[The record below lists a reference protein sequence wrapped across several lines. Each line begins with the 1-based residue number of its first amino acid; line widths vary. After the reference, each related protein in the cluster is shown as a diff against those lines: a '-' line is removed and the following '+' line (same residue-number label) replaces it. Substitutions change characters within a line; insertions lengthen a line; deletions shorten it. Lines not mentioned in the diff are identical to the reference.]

1 MFQPFADN
9 ADRLGCAG
17 MMSSGLLL
25 TLAIVYVAGGS
36 CGCCL
41 RNGAMGYLSQVM
53 AILTRKIMMPWFWG
67 ILVSGKP
74 KSFFPLVDEALQTP
88 QP

>member
-1 MFQPFADN
+1 MFQTFADN

-41 RNGAMGYLSQVM
+41 RNGGFLLSYGYIN
-53 AILTRKIMMPWFWG
+53 AENNDA
-67 ILVSGKP
+67 LVLGCPSFRQAKV
-74 KSFFPLVDEALQTP
+74 FFPQVGETLQTP